1 MRERLVRAFSEPLV
15 VFGCVALGLFVVDWV
30 LFTGQSSE
38 PPEEMVRAL
47 VGDFEQRV
55 GRPPTEDET
64 QGLRD
69 QWSREEQLYQEGLS
83 LGLDRRDP
91 VVRRRV
97 IAKMEAL
104 EGARMA
110 AIAPDEAQLQQFFQE
125 RAEHYRRPV
134 EVRYSLTWLDGSG
147 GIIEHRA
154 SPHPTEG
161 HTTATRLG
169 SWFGPSVGT
178 AAVEAEVGQPAVV
191 DTPQGTASLQIHE
204 RSGGQVPTFDAVRE
218 MVLSDWRRDVRSGE
232 VKP

>member
-1 MRERLVRAFSEPLV
+1 MWERLVRAFSEPLV
-15 VFGCVALGLFVVDWV
+15 VFGCVALGLFVIDRAVSGGPS
-30 LFTGQSSE
+30 TE

-55 GRPPTEDET
+55 GRAPTEDET
-64 QGLRD
+64 QGLSA
-69 QWSREEQLYQEGLS
+69 QWSREEHLYQEGLS

-110 AIAPDEAQLQQFFQE
+110 ATVPDQAKLLQYFQA

-134 EVRYSLTWLDGSG
+134 EVRYSLTWLDGAG
-147 GIIEHRA
+147 GIREHRA

-169 SWFGPSVGT
+169 SWFGTGVGT
-178 AAVEAEVGQPAVV
+178 AAVEVEVGQPAVV
-191 DTPQGTASLQIHE
+191 DTPQGKASLQIHE
-204 RSGGQVPTFDAVRE
+204 RSGGHLPAFDSVRE
-218 MVLSDWRRDVRSGE
+218 AVLNDWRRDVRSGE